1 MIAWIMNSLF
11 FIFFF
16 SFLACV
22 FSLLSVLVF
31 SFVLFLSSLFSLLS
45 TFFSSLASPLFL
57 HSPFYI
63 IFSLCFLVFSFFS
76 LLPILVSRSISKC
89 KKKYLQKKQASPK
102 NGGQKCHQK
111 VGLRK
116 WGRITYQFKIH
127 TRINFIIHTK
137 T

>member
-1 MIAWIMNSLF
+1 MNSFF
-11 FIFFF
+11 FIFLI

-22 FSLLSVLVF
+22 FSLISVLVF

-89 KKKYLQKKQASPK
+89 KKKHAKKTSVTKKWGSKMSPK
-102 NGGQKCHQK
+102 SGPQKMGSHSRTPFSEAHFL
-111 VGLRK
+111 VTLLTPIF
-116 WGRITYQFKIH
+116 W
-127 TRINFIIHTK
+127 
-137 T
+137 